1 MTILKGI
8 IHHGQIVLPEPTD
21 LPEGTEVQIIP
32 TEFAG
37 SADDERPMTSDE
49 IARTLAAMDCV
60 QPFEMTD
67 LERAAIEADR
77 RARKEWEKSRFFED
91 ADRLRGMWE

>member
-8 IHHGQIVLPEPTD
+8 IHNGQIVLPEPTD
-21 LPEGTEVQIIP
+21 LPEGTEVQIVP
-32 TEFAG
+32 TGLAEA
-37 SADDERPMTSDE
+37 AEDEQPMTSDE
-49 IARTLAAMDCV
+49 IARTLAAMECV

-77 RARKEWEKSRFFED
+77 LARKEWEKSRFFEN

>member
-8 IHHGQIVLPEPTD
+8 IHNGQVVLSQPTD
-21 LPEGTEVQIIP
+21 LPEGTEVQVVP
-32 TEFAG
+32 TEPAG
-37 SADDERPMTSDE
+37 SADDERPMSSDE

-77 RARKEWEKSRFFED
+77 RARKEWEKSRFFEH

>member
-8 IHHGQIVLPEPTD
+8 IQNRQVVLLQPTD
-21 LPEGTEVQIIP
+21 LPEGTEVQVVP
-32 TEFAG
+32 MDLAG
-37 SADDERPMTSDE
+37 YADDDRPVSSDE
-49 IARTLAAMDCV
+49 IARALAAMDRV

-67 LERAAIEADR
+67 LEGAALETER
-77 RARKEWEKSRFFED
+77 LSREEWEKSRFFED